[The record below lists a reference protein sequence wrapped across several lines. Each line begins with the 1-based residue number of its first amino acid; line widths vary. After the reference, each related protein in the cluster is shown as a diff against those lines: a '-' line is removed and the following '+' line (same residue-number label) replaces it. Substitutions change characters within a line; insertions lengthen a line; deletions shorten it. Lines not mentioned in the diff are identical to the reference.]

1 MLIEQLFVEGIGHYS
16 YVVGSDETDQAAVI
30 DPDRDI
36 DRYLQ
41 IAERR
46 RLRITHIFE
55 THLHNDYVSGAR
67 ALSEKTGAKV
77 YASAGGEITYEH
89 VPLKDVDTIDVG
101 ELRFTVMETPGHTP
115 EHLCYLLA
123 DRSRTDAPMILFSG
137 GDLLVGAVGRPDLLG
152 PDLAKTLAPQLYNSL
167 KNKILKQED
176 YLEVYP
182 THGAGS
188 FCGRNISSKPS
199 TTLGFE
205 RNFNAALKQPSESA
219 FVEYVLK
226 GNPGIPDYF
235 KRLRRVNQAGS
246 AEKQL
251 SKIGLPFTVA
261 AFERLIDQGTLV
273 VDTRSSAAFG
283 EGHIPGAVNIGLSDN
298 FVTWIGWLIPHDRP
312 ILFVLEADPNYPE
325 VVRRLYR
332 IGHER
337 IEGYLEGGM
346 LSWQRAETPMAS
358 LPQLSVEALK
368 KKREAGEIEKIIDV
382 RLSRE
387 WEAGHI
393 PGAVHLFLGDV
404 EKEIDRLSPSSSTAV
419 ICGSGY
425 RSSIGASLLK
435 RNGFQ
440 TVYNVA
446 GGMTAWK
453 NAGYPTL
460 QL

>member
-41 IAERR
+41 VAERHL
-46 RLRITHIFE
+46 LRITHIFE

-89 VPLKDVDTIDVG
+89 VPLKDADTIDVG

-123 DRSRTDAPMILFSG
+123 DRSRADAPMILFSG
-137 GDLLVGAVGRPDLLG
+137 GDLLVGSVGRPDLLG

-219 FVEYVLK
+219 FVE
-226 GNPGIPDYF
+226 
-235 KRLRRVNQAGS
+235 
-246 AEKQL
+246 
-251 SKIGLPFTVA
+251 
-261 AFERLIDQGTLV
+261 
-273 VDTRSSAAFG
+273 
-283 EGHIPGAVNIGLSDN
+283 AVGK
-298 FVTWIGWLIPHDRP
+298 P
-312 ILFVLEADPNYPE
+312 
-325 VVRRLYR
+325 
-332 IGHER
+332 
-337 IEGYLEGGM
+337 
-346 LSWQRAETPMAS
+346 
-358 LPQLSVEALK
+358 
-368 KKREAGEIEKIIDV
+368 
-382 RLSRE
+382 
-387 WEAGHI
+387 
-393 PGAVHLFLGDV
+393 
-404 EKEIDRLSPSSSTAV
+404 
-419 ICGSGY
+419 
-425 RSSIGASLLK
+425 
-435 RNGFQ
+435 
-440 TVYNVA
+440 
-446 GGMTAWK
+446 
-453 NAGYPTL
+453 
-460 QL
+460 